1 MTEDIR
7 AIENSYESAFANEFE
22 IPSLTLNESL
32 TAMAQERPA
41 EKALSYYGRDL
52 SYSELQ
58 ARIDIC
64 TRALIASGVREGDV
78 LALCLPNLPAAV
90 IVFYAANKLGCICN
104 MIHPLSPPRLVSRH
118 LEETKSTFLFIADIA
133 VNKLRPLL
141 EELKETNKIKDII
154 ICGMADYA
162 PVWKRPFFKLQLR
175 KNIAEKDLLT
185 ASSSWDEFLKRADA
199 VRDIPVR
206 SKDHKSV
213 CAYLHSGGTTSEP
226 KTIMLSD
233 YNFNAI
239 AYQANQLLGYPQSEP
254 VPSGKSMI
262 TVLPLF
268 HGFGLCIGMHTCLIN
283 DIKVYLLPRFSAKAV
298 AKLFKHKK
306 ANYICGVPTLYEA
319 LSKAD
324 EMKNTDLSCLEAAF
338 CGGDSLTPEL
348 KDRFDKFL
356 EDHGSKSKLR
366 EGYGLTETVT
376 VCSVMP
382 ENYADRNGIGL
393 PLSNIKMKIIDSESR
408 KTLTANEIGEI
419 CVSGP
424 TNMLGYLNDE
434 EATAHAIVR
443 HEDGLDWVETGD
455 IGYQDDDSFFHFKG
469 RLKRTLKVSGIP
481 VFPKEIE
488 ELISGLGQVRYAAA
502 IGIPHPY
509 KMTVVKVFVVAH
521 EGADLTELEK
531 DIIRLC
537 KSSLIAHAVPQEIEF
552 RDSLPQTL
560 VGKIDVKI
568 LEAEEAERR
577 AQAEKQSA
585 LSGK

>member
-7 AIENSYESAFANEFE
+7 STNSDYSSNFIHEFE
-22 IPSLTLNESL
+22 IPPLTMSEALA
-32 TAMAQERPA
+32 AMGQDRPA
-41 EKALSYYGRDL
+41 EKALSYYGQDL
-52 SYSELQ
+52 SYAELQ
-58 ARIDIC
+58 SRIDIC
-64 TRALIASGVREGDV
+64 TRALLASGIREGDV

-90 IVFYAANKLGCICN
+90 IAFYAANRLGCICN
-104 MIHPLSPPRLVSRH
+104 MIHPLSPPRLVAKH
-118 LEETKSTFLFIADIA
+118 LEATNSTFLFIADIA

-141 EELKETNKIKDII
+141 EDLKDSQQLKDIVV
-154 ICGMADYA
+154 CGMADDA
-162 PVWKRPFFKLQLR
+162 PSWKRPFFKIQLR
-175 KNIAEKDLLT
+175 KSKPEKDLLT
-185 ASSSWDEFLKRADA
+185 GTISWPEFLKKGEPNRA
-199 VRDIPVR
+199 IPAR

-239 AYQANQLLGYPQSEP
+239 AFQGLQLLGYPLSEP
-254 VPSGKSMI
+254 PPYGKSMI

-283 DIKVYLLPRFSAKAV
+283 DIKIYLLPRFSAKAV
-298 AKLFKHKK
+298 ADLFKKNK

-319 LSKAD
+319 LQKSD
-324 EMKNTDLSCLEAAF
+324 EMQSIDLSCLEAAF

-348 KDRFDKFL
+348 KERFDSFL
-356 EDHGSKSKLR
+356 EKHASKAKLR

-382 ENYADRNGIGL
+382 GNHAERNGIGL
-393 PLSNIKMKIIDSESR
+393 PLANIRMKIIDSETR
-408 KTLTANEIGEI
+408 ETLPANQIGEI

-424 TNMLGYLNDE
+424 TTMLGYLNDE
-434 EATAHAIVR
+434 EATALALVTHD
-443 HEDGLDWVETGD
+443 DGRVWVETGD
-455 IGYQDDDSFFHFKG
+455 IGYQDEEGFFHFKG

-488 ELISGLGQVRYAAA
+488 ELISTLESVRYVAA

-521 EGADLTELEK
+521 EGSDLEQLEK
-531 DIIRLC
+531 DIIRI
-537 KSSLIAHAVPQEIEF
+537 SEASLITHAVPQEIEF
-552 RDSLPQTL
+552 RDQLPQTL
-560 VGKIDVKI
+560 VGKIDVKV

-577 AQAEKQSA
+577 AQAENEK
-585 LSGK
+585 

>member
-1 MTEDIR
+1 MSGYADG
-7 AIENSYESAFANEFE
+7 FE
-22 IPSLTLNESL
+22 IPALTMNESL
-32 TAMAQERPA
+32 TAMAEKRPD
-41 EKALSYYGRDL
+41 EKALSYYGKDL
-52 SYSELQ
+52 SYTELQ
-58 ARIDIC
+58 AKIDTC
-64 TRALIASGVREGDV
+64 ARALVASGVREGDV
-78 LALCLPNLPAAV
+78 LALCLPNIPAAV
-90 IVFYAANKLGCICN
+90 IVFYAANRLGCICN
-104 MIHPLSPPRLVSRH
+104 MIHPLSPPRLVGKH
-118 LEETKSTFLFIADIA
+118 LTETDSSFLFIADMA

-141 EELKETNKIKDII
+141 EELKGSPKIKDII
-154 ICGMADYA
+154 ICGMADEA
-162 PVWKRPFFKLQLR
+162 PAWKQPFFKLQLR
-175 KNIAEKDLLT
+175 KNKAEKDLLAGT
-185 ASSSWDEFLKRADA
+185 TSWKTFLKKAES
-199 VRDIPVR
+199 VRVTPAR

-239 AYQANQLLGYPQSEP
+239 AYQANQLLGYPLSAP

-298 AKLFKHKK
+298 ADLFKHRQ

-319 LSKAD
+319 LSKA
-324 EMKNTDLSCLEAAF
+324 EAMQNTDLSCLEAAF

-356 EDHGSKSKLR
+356 ADHGSKSKLR

-382 ENYADRNGIGL
+382 DKYSDRNGIGL
-393 PLSNIKMKIIDSESR
+393 PLSNIRMKIINSESR
-408 KTLTANEIGEI
+408 ETLPANEIGEI

-424 TNMLGYLNDE
+424 TTMLGYLNDE
-434 EATAHAIVR
+434 TATSHAIVT

-455 IGYQDDDSFFHFKG
+455 IGYQDEEAFFHFKG

-488 ELISGLGQVRYAAA
+488 ELISGLPQVRYVAA

-521 EGADLTELEK
+521 EGADPEELEQ

-560 VGKIDVKI
+560 VGKIDVKL
-568 LEAEEAERR
+568 LEAEEAAR
-577 AQAEKQSA
+577 QTKVEKQSA
-585 LSGK
+585 VSGQ

>member
-1 MTEDIR
+1 MAEDMKSTNG
-7 AIENSYESAFANEFE
+7 NSISGFVNTFE
-22 IPSLTLNESL
+22 IPPLTMYESL
-32 TAMAQERPA
+32 AAMAQERPD
-41 EKALSYYGRDL
+41 EKALSYYGKDL
-52 SYSELQ
+52 SYTELQ
-58 ARIDIC
+58 SKIDNC
-64 TRALIASGVREGDV
+64 TRALLASGVREGDV

-90 IVFYAANKLGCICN
+90 IAFYAANRLGCICN
-104 MIHPLSPPRLVSRH
+104 MIHPLSPPRLVGKH
-118 LEETKSTFLFIADIA
+118 LEETKSSFLFIADIA

-141 EELKETNKIKDII
+141 EELKETQTMKDII
-154 ICGMADYA
+154 ICGMADDA
-162 PVWKRPFFKLQLR
+162 PAWKRPFFKIQLR
-175 KNIAEKDLLT
+175 KNKPEKDLLPGLT
-185 ASSSWDEFLKRADA
+185 PWNSFLKKDES
-199 VRDIPVR
+199 VSKIPAR
-206 SKDHKSV
+206 SKDHRSV

-239 AYQANQLLGYPQSEP
+239 AYQGNQLLGYPLSEP
-254 VPSGKSMI
+254 APYGKSMI

-298 AKLFKHKK
+298 ADLFKKNK

-324 EMKNTDLSCLEAAF
+324 EMQEADLACLEAAF

-356 EDHGSKSKLR
+356 ADHGSKSKLR

-382 ENYADRNGIGL
+382 CEFAERNGIGL
-393 PLSNIKMKIIDSESR
+393 PLANIKMKIIDSESR
-408 KTLTANEIGEI
+408 ETLPANKIGEI

-424 TNMLGYLNDE
+424 TTMLGYLNDK
-434 EATAHAIVR
+434 EATSHAIVS

-455 IGYQDDDSFFHFKG
+455 IGYQDEDGFFHFKG

-488 ELISGLGQVRYAAA
+488 ELISSLEQVRYVAA

-509 KMTVVKVFVVAH
+509 KMTVVKAFVVAH
-521 EGADLTELEK
+521 EGADLKELEK
-531 DIIRLC
+531 EILRLC
-537 KSSLIAHAVPQEIEF
+537 EASLIAHAVPQEIEF

-560 VGKIDVKI
+560 VGKIDIKV
-568 LEAEEAERR
+568 LEAEEAEARSDT
-577 AQAEKQSA
+577 QA
-585 LSGK
+585 G